1 MPLADSSG
9 LDLLMGLAAVVTIVS
24 VARAG
29 AAFWDRD
36 FTRADRRLASQVAV
50 FCVPPLLV
58 IVHELGHVAAAAVI
72 GARVVGF
79 HYGVFEGSVTV
90 EGSLTASGN
99 WLLAVSGSV
108 VAALAGVALVVTGM
122 RRTSMRPALRHVCLL
137 GGVLTVLFNFAVYP
151 LVSLAESAGDWV
163 RVYDFSATP
172 VLSGV
177 TAVVHVGVVVGLM
190 QWWQR
195 RGQQALPRV
204 APAPVTQ
211 PDRSPEGP

>member
-1 MPLADSSG
+1 
-9 LDLLMGLAAVVTIVS
+9 MGLAAVITIVS
-24 VARAG
+24 VVRAG
-29 AAFWDRD
+29 AAFWDHD
-36 FTRADRRLASQVAV
+36 FTRADSRLASRVAV

-58 IVHELGHVAAAAVI
+58 IVHELGHVAGAVVI

-90 EGSLTASGN
+90 EGNLAAAGN

-108 VAALAGVALVVTGM
+108 VAALAGVALVVIGM
-122 RRTSMRPALRHVCLL
+122 KRTSMRPALRHVFLL
-137 GGVLTVLFNFAVYP
+137 GGVLTVLFNLVVYP

-163 RVYDFSATP
+163 SVYDFSATP

-177 TAVVHVGVVVGLM
+177 TAVVHVGAVIGLM

-195 RGQQALPRV
+195 RGQRALPPV

-211 PDRSPEGP
+211 PGRSPERP